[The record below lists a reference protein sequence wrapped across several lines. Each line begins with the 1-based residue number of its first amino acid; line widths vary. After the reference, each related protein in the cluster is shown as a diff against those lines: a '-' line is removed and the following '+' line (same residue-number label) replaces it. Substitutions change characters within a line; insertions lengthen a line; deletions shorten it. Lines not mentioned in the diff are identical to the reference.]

1 MSKEFF
7 SIRETKKIKC
17 FFIKNFSNQYLS
29 RGKNSWFE
37 EINIVNKYCKT
48 AGKIIQKFRDRCY
61 Q

>member
-29 RGKNSWFE
+29 KGKNSWFE
-37 EINIVNKYCKT
+37 EINIVNKYCK
-48 AGKIIQKFRDRCY
+48 
-61 Q
+61 